1 MSEKPKKKEHK
12 KFRKNSSANKRNS
25 ETVKQSSIVILTT
38 NAAGLRYK
46 DSDLKNKVKCV
57 NSSIFTVQETHYTKK
72 GKFEMENYNIFETIR
87 KCKQMGG
94 SMLGIHMDLHP
105 VLVNEYSEEFELMV
119 AEITTGNTKIRIMTG
134 YGPQESW
141 KDKERLPFFEAL
153 EKEIARAEF
162 EGRSV
167 IISMDANSKLGKTYI
182 AGDPHEQ
189 SKNGK
194 TLSEIIERHA
204 LIVING
210 LTDKCTGLITRERS
224 TVQGVEKSVIDFV
237 IVSSDL
243 GKHIEYMHIDDKR
256 RNVLTKLTKTK
267 KSHTKKV
274 ESDHNVIETKINI
287 SWNK

>member
-87 KCKQMGG
+87 KCKQKGG

-141 KDKERLPFFEAL
+141 KDQERLPFF
-153 EKEIARAEF
+153 
-162 EGRSV
+162 
-167 IISMDANSKLGKTYI
+167 
-182 AGDPHEQ
+182 
-189 SKNGK
+189 
-194 TLSEIIERHA
+194 
-204 LIVING
+204 
-210 LTDKCTGLITRERS
+210 
-224 TVQGVEKSVIDFV
+224 
-237 IVSSDL
+237 
-243 GKHIEYMHIDDKR
+243 
-256 RNVLTKLTKTK
+256 
-267 KSHTKKV
+267 
-274 ESDHNVIETKINI
+274 
-287 SWNK
+287 